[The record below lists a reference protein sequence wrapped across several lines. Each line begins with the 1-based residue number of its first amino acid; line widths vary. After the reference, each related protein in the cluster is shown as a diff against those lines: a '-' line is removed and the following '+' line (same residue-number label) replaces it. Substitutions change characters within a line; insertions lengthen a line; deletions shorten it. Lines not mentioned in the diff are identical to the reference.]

1 MIRIT
6 TRERV
11 ALFAEGKTDA
21 FLGFPPEPQ
30 ELRARGF
37 SRVILNTVMDQE
49 DNRRIIRDPPA
60 GRGYRTVHVGPSTM
74 APG

>member
-1 MIRIT
+1 
-6 TRERV
+6 
-11 ALFAEGKTDA
+11 
-21 FLGFPPEPQ
+21 
-30 ELRARGF
+30 
-37 SRVILNTVMDQE
+37 VILNTVMDQE